1 MSKIGNKP
9 IHIPEGVA
17 INISSG
23 NTPTYEVKVT
33 GPKGTLLLEV
43 KQAVKVR
50 EDKGNLVFDI
60 KKPENGALQGLY
72 RSLVDNMVKGVTVG
86 WNKGLELRGVG
97 FRASVE
103 ADKLVLTIGFSH
115 PVVYKIQNDI
125 TITVAENKINITGI
139 DKQSVGQAAAEI
151 RHFRPPEPYKG
162 KGIRYIGEI
171 VRKKAGKQ
179 AVKAGAA

>member
-9 IHIPEGVA
+9 IHIPEGVTVA
-17 INISSG
+17 ISSA
-23 NTPTYEVKVT
+23 NTPMYEVKVT
-33 GPKGTLLLEV
+33 GPKGVLTQDV

-50 EDKGNLVFDI
+50 EDNGNLIFDI
-60 KKPENGALQGLY
+60 KKPEHGALQGLY

-86 WNKGLELRGVG
+86 WNKGLEMKGVG
-97 FRASVE
+97 FRAAVTG
-103 ADKLVLTIGFSH
+103 DNLVLTIGFSH
-115 PVVYKIQNDI
+115 PVEYKIPEGV
-125 TITVAENKINITGI
+125 TITVTENKINVVGI
-139 DKQSVGQAAAEI
+139 DKQLVGQTSAEI

>member
-9 IHIPEGVA
+9 IHIPEGVTVT
-17 INISSG
+17 ISSAA
-23 NTPTYEVKVT
+23 TPMYEVKVT
-33 GPKGTLLLEV
+33 GPKGNLSQDV

-50 EDKGNLVFDI
+50 QDNGNLVFEI
-60 KKPENGALQGLY
+60 KKPESGALQGLY
-72 RSLVDNMVKGVTVG
+72 RSLVDNMIKGVTVG
-86 WNKGLELRGVG
+86 WNKGLEMKGVG
-97 FRASVE
+97 FRAAVTG
-103 ADKLVLTIGFSH
+103 DKLVLTIGFSH
-115 PVVYKIQNDI
+115 PVEYKIPAGV
-125 TITVAENKINITGI
+125 TITVAENKINVTGI
-139 DKQSVGQAAAEI
+139 DKQLVGQTSAEI